1 MVLQAAV
8 MLLSTCGQKGPLPP
22 APTTPPIVTS
32 VTPTDGALNVP
43 VTINNGIV
51 ITFSNEMDAS
61 TINNKTITLCYNG
74 EQGTVPLSVT
84 YSDANG
90 KYTAVLMP
98 SVVLNPSTLYTVT
111 VANTVLDTTG
121 IAMSAAFTSSF
132 ITGLTMPLRVI
143 DVQPEDRSQNVGT
156 TTAISIMFS
165 QPVDPSTIS
174 SDTIILSTPTGN
186 VPGNVYYNAAT
197 ASATFEPLSPLSSNS
212 IYIVNVTTGVQT
224 ESGTPMT
231 DSFVASF
238 VTGAGPDT
246 TAPMVM
252 SALTIPSTTA
262 SAADVNTPISVT
274 FSEPMLL
281 TGLTPSSIIVSNGKA
296 GIPGT
301 IMYVDNTV
309 IFMPSTSLAPST
321 LYTVS
326 IPEAVSDLSLNSLS
340 SEYTWSFTTE
350 PEASD
355 SVPPAVL
362 STFPTGS
369 AVNVPIYNDV
379 VALCSEAVLTSS
391 ITPTTT
397 FTLVDGNG
405 TSIPGW
411 VTSSGA
417 TLVFT
422 PTQPLAYSTNYVAEI
437 TSHATNLAGNPLVS
451 NTSGGYAWSF
461 TTEAIATFIITASTA
476 GGNGSITPSGAVMLV
491 SGATQTFSITPNA
504 GYQIADVLVDG
515 VSVGAVASYAFT
527 NVTANHTIS
536 ASFSIITNTITAT
549 VSSGSGSISPSGSM
563 TVNYGASQTFTFTPA
578 TGYSVAGVLADGVS
592 VGAVTSYTFNN
603 VTTSHTISVS
613 FSIDAFT
620 VTSSVTGSN
629 GTISPSTAQTVTY
642 NATTAF
648 TVTPSTG
655 YTTVMGGT
663 CGGTLNGTTYTTNVI
678 TANCTVVAS
687 FSINANT
694 ITALVSSGNGTISPG
709 GSVGVNYGASQT
721 FTFTPAT
728 GYSVSGVLVD
738 GVSVGAVS
746 SYTFTNVIANHTI
759 SVNFAINTFTVTPSA
774 GSNGSISPS
783 TAQIVNYGSSV
794 TFTIQPN
801 TGYYLSNLSVDGSPA
816 TLATSYTFSN
826 VSANHTIAASFQSLT
841 YTITPTAGAG
851 GTIAPS
857 SQMLVT
863 YGGSQTFTISPATGY
878 SIAGVLVDGVS
889 VGAVTSYT
897 FTNVTA
903 NHTIIASFSI
913 NTFTVMP
920 SVSGSNG
927 TISPSTGQTVSYNS
941 TVAFTVTPAT
951 GYTASVGG
959 TCGGMLNGTT
969 YTTNAIT
976 ANCTV
981 VASFSINTN
990 TITATVSSG
999 SGSISPSGSV
1009 AVNYGASQT
1018 FTITPATGYSVASVL
1033 VDGQSAGAVTS
1044 YTFTDVIANHTI
1056 SASFS
1061 INTFTVT
1068 PSVSGSNGTI
1078 SPSTAQTVN
1087 YNTTMAFTVTP
1098 ATGYTAVMGGTCGGT
1113 LNGTTYTTNAITA
1126 NCTVVASFSLNTN
1139 TITATVSGGNGT
1151 ISPSGSVAVN
1161 YGGSQ
1166 TFTITPATGYSV
1178 ASVLV
1183 DGVSAGAVTSYTFT
1197 DVIEN
1202 HTISASFSIKTFTVT
1217 PSVSGSNGTISP
1229 STAQTVT
1236 YNTTTAFTVTPT
1248 TGYTAS
1254 VGGTCGGTLNG
1265 STYTTNAITA
1275 DCTVVASFSI
1285 NTNTITATV
1294 SSGSGSI
1301 SPSGSV
1307 AVNYGASQ
1315 TFTITPSTGYSV
1327 ASVLVDGVSAGAVTS
1342 YTFTDVI
1349 ENHTISA
1356 SFSIKTFTVTPS
1368 VVGSN
1373 GTISPSTAQTVDYN
1387 STTAFTITPATGYT
1401 GTVSG
1406 TCGGT
1411 LSGKKYTTNAIVA
1424 NCSVV
1429 ASFSIDTYTITA
1441 SVSSGNGTISPSGS
1455 VPVNY
1460 GASQTFTITPA
1471 SGYSIAGVLA
1481 DGVSVGA
1488 VTSYTFTDVTENHTI
1503 SASFSI
1509 NTYTVSPS
1517 TDGNGTISPSTP
1529 QPVTYGNTTQ
1539 FTITPNAGY
1548 SIASVSGTCGGTL
1561 SGDTYTTNEI
1571 LANCT
1576 VVANFSINT
1585 YTVSPSTDGNGTI
1598 SPNTPQGVTYDNTT
1612 QFTVTPNTGYT
1623 ASVGGTC
1630 GGTLN
1635 GTTYTTS
1642 AITADCSVV
1651 ANFTIN
1657 TYTVTPSTNGA
1668 GTISPSTPQPV
1679 TYDNTIQFTVT
1690 PTTGSTPTMTGTC
1703 GGSLD
1708 ITGTIYTTLPITT
1721 DCTVIADF

>member
-22 APTTPPIVTS
+22 APTTPPTVTS
-32 VTPTDGALNVP
+32 ITPTDGALNVP

-61 TINNKTITLCYNG
+61 TINNKTITLYYNG

-111 VANTVLDTTG
+111 VANTVMDTTG

-132 ITGLTMPLRVI
+132 ITGMPMPLRVI

-165 QPVDPSTIS
+165 QPIDPSTIS

-186 VPGNVYYNAAT
+186 VPGNVSYNAAT
-197 ASATFEPLSPLSSNS
+197 AAATFEPLSPLSPNS
-212 IYIVNVTTGVQT
+212 TYIVNVTTGVQT
-224 ESGTPMT
+224 VSGIPMT
-231 DSFVASF
+231 DAFVASF
-238 VTGAGPDT
+238 VTGAGPDI

-252 SALTIPSTTA
+252 SALTFPSTTA

-281 TGLTPSSIIVSNGKA
+281 TGLTPSSIIVSNGTT

-362 STFPTGS
+362 STFPTSS

-451 NTSGGYAWSF
+451 NTSGGYTWSF
-461 TTEAIATFIITASTA
+461 TTEAIATFTITASAA

-578 TGYSVAGVLADGVS
+578 TGYSVAGVLVDGVS
-592 VGAVTSYTFNN
+592 VGAVTSYAFNN

-648 TVTPSTG
+648 TVTP
-655 YTTVMGGT
+655 
-663 CGGTLNGTTYTTNVI
+663 
-678 TANCTVVAS
+678 
-687 FSINANT
+687 
-694 ITALVSSGNGTISPG
+694 
-709 GSVGVNYGASQT
+709 
-721 FTFTPAT
+721 
-728 GYSVSGVLVD
+728 
-738 GVSVGAVS
+738 
-746 SYTFTNVIANHTI
+746 
-759 SVNFAINTFTVTPSA
+759 
-774 GSNGSISPS
+774 
-783 TAQIVNYGSSV
+783 
-794 TFTIQPN
+794 
-801 TGYYLSNLSVDGSPA
+801 
-816 TLATSYTFSN
+816 
-826 VSANHTIAASFQSLT
+826 
-841 YTITPTAGAG
+841 
-851 GTIAPS
+851 
-857 SQMLVT
+857 
-863 YGGSQTFTISPATGY
+863 
-878 SIAGVLVDGVS
+878 
-889 VGAVTSYT
+889 
-897 FTNVTA
+897 
-903 NHTIIASFSI
+903 
-913 NTFTVMP
+913 
-920 SVSGSNG
+920 
-927 TISPSTGQTVSYNS
+927 
-941 TVAFTVTPAT
+941 AT
-951 GYTASVGG
+951 GYTASV
-959 TCGGMLNGTT
+959 
-969 YTTNAIT
+969 
-976 ANCTV
+976 
-981 VASFSINTN
+981 
-990 TITATVSSG
+990 
-999 SGSISPSGSV
+999 
-1009 AVNYGASQT
+1009 
-1018 FTITPATGYSVASVL
+1018 
-1033 VDGQSAGAVTS
+1033 
-1044 YTFTDVIANHTI
+1044 
-1056 SASFS
+1056 
-1061 INTFTVT
+1061 
-1068 PSVSGSNGTI
+1068 
-1078 SPSTAQTVN
+1078 
-1087 YNTTMAFTVTP
+1087 
-1098 ATGYTAVMGGTCGGT
+1098 GGTCGGT

-1126 NCTVVASFSLNTN
+1126 NCTVVASFSINGN
-1139 TITATVSGGNGT
+1139 TITATVSSGSGS
-1151 ISPSGSVAVN
+1151 ISPSGSVSVN
-1161 YGGSQ
+1161 YGASQ

-1183 DGVSAGAVTSYTFT
+1183 DGVSVGAVSSYTFT
-1197 DVIEN
+1197 DVIAN
-1202 HTISASFSIKTFTVT
+1202 HTISASFSINTFTAT
-1217 PSVSGSNGTISP
+1217 PSVIGSNGTISP
-1229 STAQTVT
+1229 ATAQTVD
-1236 YNTTTAFTVTPT
+1236 YNATTAFTITPA
-1248 TGYTAS
+1248 TGYTGT
-1254 VGGTCGGTLNG
+1254 VGGTCGGTLSGRN
-1265 STYTTNAITA
+1265 YTTNAITA
-1275 DCTVVASFSI
+1275 NCSVVASFTI

-1301 SPSGSV
+1301 SPAGSV
-1307 AVNYGASQ
+1307 S
-1315 TFTITPSTGYSV
+1315 
-1327 ASVLVDGVSAGAVTS
+1327 
-1342 YTFTDVI
+1342 
-1349 ENHTISA
+1349 
-1356 SFSIKTFTVTPS
+1356 
-1368 VVGSN
+1368 
-1373 GTISPSTAQTVDYN
+1373 
-1387 STTAFTITPATGYT
+1387 
-1401 GTVSG
+1401 
-1406 TCGGT
+1406 
-1411 LSGKKYTTNAIVA
+1411 
-1424 NCSVV
+1424 
-1429 ASFSIDTYTITA
+1429 
-1441 SVSSGNGTISPSGS
+1441 
-1455 VPVNY
+1455 VNY

-1471 SGYSIAGVLA
+1471 SGYSLAEVLVDGVL
-1481 DGVSVGA
+1481 VGE
-1488 VTSYTFTDVTENHTI
+1488 VTSYTFADVTENHTI
-1503 SASFSI
+1503 SANFSI
-1509 NTYTVSPS
+1509 NTYAVAPL
-1517 TDGNGTISPSTP
+1517 TDGSGNGTISPNTP

-1548 SIASVSGTCGGTL
+1548 SIASVGGTCGGTL
-1561 SGDTYTTNEI
+1561 NGNTYTTNEI

-1585 YTVSPSTDGNGTI
+1585 YTVSPSTDG
-1598 SPNTPQGVTYDNTT
+1598 
-1612 QFTVTPNTGYT
+1612 
-1623 ASVGGTC
+1623 
-1630 GGTLN
+1630 
-1635 GTTYTTS
+1635 
-1642 AITADCSVV
+1642 
-1651 ANFTIN
+1651 
-1657 TYTVTPSTNGA
+1657 A
-1668 GTISPSTPQPV
+1668 GTISPSTPQTVP
-1679 TYDNTIQFTVT
+1679 YDNTVIFTVT
-1690 PTTGSTPTMTGTC
+1690 PTTGSTPTMAGTC

-1708 ITGTIYTTLPITT
+1708 PTGTMYTTDPITAN
-1721 DCTVIADF
+1721 CTVVANFSR